1 MMVKIKNEKNL
12 SSIRLPE
19 NNADTILSI
28 VKKYGLEK
36 RSKEIMAGISTAKTM
51 DEIRAIFKNLPEAQ
65 ISKTI
70 REIIK
75 GEIRD
80 RITFFKTLQKLLGVS
95 EEIAR
100 NIVQDIEKDL
110 LNISGIFFDEKLPK
124 TVTEREDMETKMPED
139 SLVPGSHTTE
149 SQENDPYREKIEE

>member
-12 SSIRLPE
+12 DFVRLPE

-51 DEIRAIFKNLPEAQ
+51 DEIRKMSKNLPEAQ
-65 ISKTI
+65 ISETTRKI
-70 REIIK
+70 VE

-80 RITFFKTLQKLLGVS
+80 RITFLKTLQKLLGVS

-100 NIVQDIEKDL
+100 NIVQDIEKHL
-110 LNISGIFFDEKLPK
+110 LNVSGIFFDEKSPK
-124 TVTEREDMETKMPED
+124 AVIQGENVEIEMPED
-139 SLVPGSHTTE
+139 SLVPRSHTTRPQG
-149 SQENDPYREKIEE
+149 SDPYREKIEE